1 MKRLFTNRYF
11 LQGIFLSILIVIAAL
26 VLSGCGFLSSCGS
39 GPSATPTATPD
50 AAECKESFI
59 ATISGAILEARTEED
74 FKAAMKK
81 LGPESFP
88 ACAGLPAPQKAA
100 IRNQAITELAPML
113 MAADWYAASN

>member
-1 MKRLFTNRYF
+1 MKRIFTNRYF
-11 LQGIFLSILIVIAAL
+11 LQGIFLSILIIIAAL
-26 VLSGCGFLSSCGS
+26 VLSSCGS

-50 AAECKESFI
+50 AAECKSSFVS
-59 ATISGAILEARTEED
+59 TISGAILEARTEED

-113 MAADWYAASN
+113 MAADWYTNPADERKTQ

>member
-1 MKRLFTNRYF
+1 MKRIFTNRYF
-11 LQGIFLSILIVIAAL
+11 LQGIFLSILIIIAAL
-26 VLSGCGFLSSCGS
+26 VLSGCGSGS
-39 GPSATPTATPD
+39 SATPTATPN
-50 AAECKESFI
+50 AGECKESFI

-74 FKAAMKK
+74 FKTAMKK

-113 MAADWYAASN
+113 MAADWYTAN